1 MNEANLIP
9 ELERMGDPLAD
20 RTVAELMA
28 LHAPGDTRGLV
39 AATQLMR
46 QWTRNGDLVAWQPE
60 TPGADPRVVGA
71 LQSYLSEGAVLPEW
85 ADPARVARAEQI
97 FMEHGPLSCTLLFCT
112 SLPECYALPHLAEVL
127 QIAGQLEAHTEHRI
141 RQTAAMVFPVMMRG
155 GLLNAEGGGVAQV
168 LKVRLI
174 HASIRHLILQG
185 KVAPSGASSPT
196 TAGPPA
202 SLHEALM
209 AHGWDADTR
218 GVPCNQVELAY
229 TLLTF
234 SYSFLRGMRR
244 LGQGLSRADEEAY
257 LHAWNVMGHL
267 LGIRRELM
275 VHTMAE
281 AEALFQGIQ
290 HHASSHQVAPDP
302 RPALGQALIRTMAQ
316 SIRLPVIRHVPV
328 PLTQWLIGNP
338 TARLIGITEHVSWWT
353 RATFRTGLAVTWA
366 IDRFVG
372 LMIPRFSL
380 SRLFTRIV
388 GYHLLTRF
396 LLDQTRP
403 LNLPDH
409 LLGSLKDT
417 VALWGHDPHASPW
430 LNRLERQFTTA
441 GPWQGA
447 SAGLSR

>member
-1 MNEANLIP
+1 MNETNLIP
-9 ELERMGDPLAD
+9 DLAQIGDPLAD
-20 RTVAELMA
+20 RTVSELMA
-28 LHAPGDTRGLV
+28 LHAPGDNQGLV
-39 AATQLMR
+39 TATLLMK
-46 QWTRNGDLVAWQPE
+46 QWTRNGALVAWQPE
-60 TPGADPRVVGA
+60 TPGADPRVVGP
-71 LQSYLSEGAVLPEW
+71 LQSYLSEGAVLPAW

-155 GLLNAEGGGVAQV
+155 GLLDADGGGVAQV

-185 KVAPSGASSPT
+185 KVASSGAHSPT
-196 TAGPPA
+196 TARTPA
-202 SLHEALM
+202 NLHEALM
-209 AHGWDADTR
+209 AHRWDADTR
-218 GVPCNQVELAY
+218 GAPCNQVELAY

-275 VHTMAE
+275 VHSMAE
-281 AEALFQGIQ
+281 ADALFMDIQ
-290 HHASSHQVAPDP
+290 HHASSQQVTPDP

-316 SIRLPVIRHVPV
+316 SIRLPVIRHIPV
-328 PLTQWLIGNP
+328 PLTQWLIGKQ
-338 TARLIGITEHVSWWT
+338 TARHIGITEHVSWWT
-353 RATFRTGLAVTWA
+353 RAAFRTGLVMTRA

-409 LLGSLKDT
+409 LLGSLEST

-430 LNRLERQFTTA
+430 LNRLERRFTTA
-441 GPWQGA
+441 GPWKGA
-447 SAGLSR
+447 SVSPTR